1 MSRAVRGHFA
11 ALFTLQCPLLR
22 CSPPPLTMPRKCYLL
37 SMPKINNPEQF
48 GKYFA
53 AASATFPKT
62 GMRVLAAAD
71 TDSAL
76 CAERDT
82 AQTTSK
88 AVLVEFDSK
97 EAAMAWWNSEEYQ
110 STVADRHESTTGGLL
125 IAEGVD
131 ESDGLPMIENPKA
144 FLMAFVK
151 FTSDKIMVRARAWPK
166 GGRGGD
172 ARERRSFSKCQLRCT
187 LETRG
192 PCATCGFA
200 KPRSLHE
207 ST

>member
-1 MSRAVRGHFA
+1 
-11 ALFTLQCPLLR
+11 
-22 CSPPPLTMPRKCYLL
+22 
-37 SMPKINNPEQF
+37 
-48 GKYFA
+48 
-53 AASATFPKT
+53 
-62 GMRVLAAAD
+62 
-71 TDSAL
+71 
-76 CAERDT
+76 
-82 AQTTSK
+82 
-88 AVLVEFDSK
+88 
-97 EAAMAWWNSEEYQ
+97 MAWWNSEEYQ

-125 IAEGVD
+125 NAEGVD

-192 PCATCGFA
+192 PCATWGFA